1 MRLCLGTVIK
11 LIYLCGREKVST
23 YKTIGEKLFPDYD
36 AISEPLIDKWKK
48 CDRELN
54 SQYCRSVIDT
64 DLDENIKYFIKI
76 ANEVL
81 DYVLDPKKVNSFIVS
96 LLNIIKED
104 ETLDETYIGYD
115 KENKKEKII
124 REQHIES
131 VSFLSNI
138 IYYIHT
144 TRNNRSGKEYINKVN
159 ENYITNAIKDN
170 LDVNISNNHLTSN
183 IKKNIVDYKHPFTY
197 NSNSTK
203 FSGYNNELLIPSKFY
218 I

>member
-11 LIYLCGREKVST
+11 LIYFCGREKVAT

-54 SQYCRSVIDT
+54 SQYRRSVIDT

-104 ETLDETYIGYD
+104 ETYIGYD

-124 REQHIES
+124 REQNIES
-131 VSFLSNI
+131 VIFLSNI

-144 TRNNRSGKEYINKVN
+144 TLNNKSGKEYINKVN
-159 ENYITNAIKDN
+159 ESYITNAIKDN
-170 LDVNISNNHLTSN
+170 LDINISNVSV
-183 IKKNIVDYKHPFTY
+183 K
-197 NSNSTK
+197 
-203 FSGYNNELLIPSKFY
+203 
-218 I
+218 